1 MVLYG
6 CIKSFQVQDLYE
18 GLCILCNLYFLS
30 VSVFFSLIYSIFSLP
45 RFLFFYP
52 STPLHLSSTSLSS
65 CTPELVQSEAK
76 EMSGVSS
83 ISLGNCD
90 SVFSSVRLNHLP
102 LEEQWGGPYPGPK
115 SNLNPQ
121 RLLKP
126 LQVISIQTRGKS
138 TNMRKHLFCYFVVLY
153 LLLVLCPIGLLV

>member
-1 MVLYG
+1 MSRSL
-6 CIKSFQVQDLYE
+6 
-18 GLCILCNLYFLS
+18 LS
-30 VSVFFSLIYSIFSLP
+30 LTYSVFSLSSL
-45 RFLFFYP
+45 YP
-52 STPLHLSSTSLSS
+52 PTPLHLSSTSLSS
-65 CTPELVQSEAK
+65 CTPVLVQSEAK

-102 LEEQWGGPYPGPK
+102 LEERWGGPYPGPK

-126 LQVISIQTRGKS
+126 LQVISIQTHGKS
-138 TNMRKHLFCYFVVLY
+138 TSTHKHLFCCSLSFACTF
-153 LLLVLCPIGLLV
+153 LLPYRTADVNFY

>member
-1 MVLYG
+1 VAIQLV
-6 CIKSFQVQDLYE
+6 CFCLIVH
-18 GLCILCNLYFLS
+18 
-30 VSVFFSLIYSIFSLP
+30 VSVCLHYIFSGARPQSSFSLIYSIFSLL
-45 RFLFFYP
+45 LFIFVSLHSPSSLPLPYP
-52 STPLHLSSTSLSS
+52 LV
-65 CTPELVQSEAK
+65 VQSEAK

-102 LEEQWGGPYPGPK
+102 LEEWWGGPYPGPK

-126 LQVISIQTRGKS
+126 LQVISIQTCGKS
-138 TNMRKHLFCYFVVLY
+138 TNMSKHPLSYFVVLY
-153 LLLVLCPIGLLV
+153 LLLVSLLGLLV

>member
-1 MVLYG
+1 MAALYLFR
-6 CIKSFQVQDLYE
+6 CKT
-18 GLCILCNLYFLS
+18 
-30 VSVFFSLIYSIFSLP
+30 SVFFFIN
-45 RFLFFYP
+45 LFY
-52 STPLHLSSTSLSS
+52 LLSPSLSVFIPPLPFIS
-65 CTPELVQSEAK
+65 PPLPCPLVVQSEAK

-102 LEEQWGGPYPGPK
+102 LEEWWGGPYPGPK

-138 TNMRKHLFCYFVVLY
+138 TNMNKHFFCYLSCACTFRTVGINTLLQADLQKFVTVFQSK
-153 LLLVLCPIGLLV
+153 LCR

>member
-1 MVLYG
+1 MAIQLVCFCLIVHVSIWLH
-6 CIKSFQVQDLYE
+6 CIFSGVRPQ
-18 GLCILCNLYFLS
+18 S
-30 VSVFFSLIYSIFSLP
+30 PFSLIYSIFSLP
-45 RFLFFYP
+45 LFVFIPPLPFISPPLPYP
-52 STPLHLSSTSLSS
+52 
-65 CTPELVQSEAK
+65 LVQSEAK
-76 EMSGVSS
+76 KMSGVSS

-102 LEEQWGGPYPGPK
+102 LEEWWGGPYPGPK

-138 TNMRKHLFCYFVVLY
+138 TNMNKHFFCYFVVLY
-153 LLLVLCPIGLLV
+153 LLLVPLGLLV

>member
-1 MVLYG
+1 MAALYLFRCKTFKRACVLCVIY
-6 CIKSFQVQDLYE
+6 I
-18 GLCILCNLYFLS
+18 FL
-30 VSVFFSLIYSIFSLP
+30 VSLPLLSLTYSIFSLSLSSVSP
-45 RFLFFYP
+45 
-52 STPLHLSSTSLSS
+52 TPLDLSSTSLSS
-65 CTPELVQSEAK
+65 CTPVLVQTEAK

-102 LEEQWGGPYPGPK
+102 LEERWGGPYPGPK

-126 LQVISIQTRGKS
+126 LQVISIQTHGKS
-138 TNMRKHLFCYFVVLY
+138 TNTHKHLFCCSLSFACTFLLPYRMVDVNRFV
-153 LLLVLCPIGLLV
+153 

>member
-1 MVLYG
+1 MDCVCIYTHAFYIFCCKRFYCEFLIYNRPSYLVL
-6 CIKSFQVQDLYE
+6 IMYE
-18 GLCILCNLYFLS
+18 HILS
-30 VSVFFSLIYSIFSLP
+30 FSLSL
-45 RFLFFYP
+45 
-52 STPLHLSSTSLSS
+52 SPLHLSSTSSPS
-65 CTPELVQSEAK
+65 CTPVLVQSKAK

-121 RLLKP
+121 RLLKL
-126 LQVISIQTRGKS
+126 LQAISIQTHVKS
-138 TNMRKHLFCYFVVLY
+138 TQTVLLF
-153 LLLVLCPIGLLV
+153 LLFLGL

>member
-1 MVLYG
+1 MFVSCCLFLLQCSCLY
-6 CIKSFQVQDLYE
+6 IAASELETF
-18 GLCILCNLYFLS
+18 LCEF
-30 VSVFFSLIYSIFSLP
+30 LIYYILFVLIFFINIFSI
-45 RFLFFYP
+45 
-52 STPLHLSSTSLSS
+52 STSSPS
-65 CTPELVQSEAK
+65 CTPVLVQSKAK

-121 RLLKP
+121 RLLKL
-126 LQVISIQTRGKS
+126 LQAISKQTHVKS
-138 TNMRKHLFCYFVVLY
+138 TQTTQHTFCCCF
-153 LLLVLCPIGLLV
+153 